1 MLSHTLLWSIIK
13 LEFDSLLIGINLNMS
28 IERITG
34 FGNHILYS
42 NSFTHSKI
50 CLLLFGKLNTLYF
63 IRYTHTVSP
72 QSYQFIR
79 LRINGYESLERFSVF
94 KSNVSQSS
102 QITISRSIFLSSSE
116 NSTPI
121 KGKSNCSSFFA
132 SDYSFLHQ
140 TSFQDYPKPS
150 TAHGWYQLP

>member
-50 CLLLFGKLNTLYF
+50 CLLLFGKLNTLISSGTRTRSAPKAISSF
-63 IRYTHTVSP
+63 VCGSTDMKALNGSP
-72 QSYQFIR
+72 FLKVTSA
-79 LRINGYESLERFSVF
+79 SLP
-94 KSNVSQSS
+94 KLP
-102 QITISRSIFLSSSE
+102 ISRSIFLSSSE

-121 KGKSNCSSFFA
+121 KGKSNRSSFFA